1 MPHFGIAPTPR
12 SRLSFAA
19 MDISIILTYRCNSH
33 CSMCNI
39 WQHPTLPAEE
49 ITLDTLAKLPGGFD
63 YLNLTGGEPTLR
75 TDLEEV
81 VDLLHPKT
89 RQLEISTNGLQG
101 DKLERILQKHPD
113 VKIRISLEGIGAR
126 NDQIRGEKNGFERKM
141 ATMKRLVAAGG
152 CDLGFAT
159 TFQDENCDQL
169 LELYRLCGSFGG
181 EMATSALHNGFQ
193 FHKIDNQPA
202 NRIRIARAVQP
213 LIVEMLKS
221 RRPKN
226 WFRAYLNLGLM
237 KKILGQPRM
246 IPCTAGTDFLFVDPW
261 SQVYACNVRPDL
273 EIGDLTRESWEEIYR
288 GPRAKAARTQVA
300 HCTQNCWM
308 VGSAKT
314 AIRNKH
320 FARLPRLGPLAWVL
334 ANKLRVTLGLPIDFD
349 RAVDFSDVADT
360 PVTPPRTSWLGKPF
374 RPTFQ
379 KKSEKPYGAYNN
391 VVNK

>member
-1 MPHFGIAPTPR
+1 
-12 SRLSFAA
+12 
-19 MDISIILTYRCNSH
+19 MDISIILTYRCNSR

-49 ITLDTLAKLPGGFD
+49 VTPATLAKLPAGFD

-75 TDLEEV
+75 ADLEEI

-101 DKLERILQKHPD
+101 DKLERILRKHPD

-126 NDQIRGEKNGFERKM
+126 NDAIRGEKEGFARKM
-141 ATMKRLVAAGG
+141 ETMKRLVAAGG

-159 TFQDENCDQL
+159 TFQDDNCDQL
-169 LELYRLCGSFGG
+169 LDLYRLCGSFGG
-181 EMATSALHNGFQ
+181 EMATSALHNGYQ
-193 FHKIDNQPA
+193 FHKIDNEPA
-202 NRIRIARAVQP
+202 NRVRTARAVQP
-213 LIVEMLKS
+213 LIVELLKS

-246 IPCTAGTDFLFVDPW
+246 IPCTAGRDFLFVDPW
-261 SQVYACNVRPDL
+261 SHVYACNVRPDL
-273 EIGDLTRESWEEIYR
+273 EIGDLATQAWQEILA
-288 GPRAKAARTQVA
+288 GPRAAEARTRVA
-300 HCTQNCWM
+300 RCPHNCWM

-314 AIRNKH
+314 AMRNKY
-320 FARLPRLGPLAWVL
+320 FARLPRLKPLAWVL
-334 ANKLRVTLGLPIDFD
+334 ANKLRVAFGLPIDFD
-349 RAVDFSDVADT
+349 REVDFANVAQS
-360 PVTPPRTSWLGKPF
+360 PIVPKRESWLGKVF

-379 KKSEKPYGAYNN
+379 KKSERPYGLYNN
-391 VVNK
+391 VMNK

>member
-1 MPHFGIAPTPR
+1 
-12 SRLSFAA
+12 

-49 ITLDTLAKLPGGFD
+49 VAPATLAKLPSGFD

-75 TDLEEV
+75 ADLEEI

-101 DKLERILQKHPD
+101 DKLERIVRKHPD
-113 VKIRISLEGIGAR
+113 VKIRISLEGIGDKNNA
-126 NDQIRGEKNGFERKM
+126 IRGEKDGFERKM

-159 TFQDENCDQL
+159 TFQDDNCDQL
-169 LELYRLCGSFGG
+169 LDLYQLCCSFGG

-193 FHKIDNQPA
+193 FHKIDNEPY
-202 NRIRIARAVQP
+202 NRVRIARAVQP

-237 KKILGQPRM
+237 KKILGQPRL
-246 IPCTAGTDFLFVDPW
+246 IPCTAGRDFMFVDPW
-261 SQVYACNVRPDL
+261 GRVYACNVRPDL
-273 EIGDLTRESWEEIYR
+273 EVGDLAAQTWDEIYH
-288 GPRAKAARTQVA
+288 GPRAAAARTLVA
-300 HCTQNCWM
+300 RCAHNCWM

-314 AIRNKH
+314 AIRNKR
-320 FARLPRLGPLAWVL
+320 FAKLPRFKPLWWVL
-334 ANKLRVTLGLPIDFD
+334 VNKLRVAFGRPIDFD
-349 RAVDFSDVADT
+349 RAVDFNDVART
-360 PVTPPRTSWLGKPF
+360 PVVPRRESWLGRSF
-374 RPTFQ
+374 RPAFQ
-379 KKSEKPYGAYNN
+379 KKTEKPYGAYNGAM
-391 VVNK
+391 NK

>member
-1 MPHFGIAPTPR
+1 
-12 SRLSFAA
+12 
-19 MDISIILTYRCNSH
+19 MDISIILTYRCNSR

-49 ITLDTLAKLPGGFD
+49 VTPATLAKLPAGFD

-75 TDLEEV
+75 ADLEEI

-101 DKLERILQKHPD
+101 DKLERILRKHPD
-113 VKIRISLEGIGAR
+113 VKIRISLEGIGSR
-126 NDQIRGEKNGFERKM
+126 NDAIRGEKEGFARKM
-141 ATMKRLVAAGG
+141 ETMKRLVAAGG

-159 TFQDENCDQL
+159 TFQDDNCDQL
-169 LELYRLCGSFGG
+169 LDLYRLCGSFGG

-193 FHKIDNQPA
+193 FHKIDNEPA
-202 NRIRIARAVQP
+202 NRVRTARAVQP
-213 LIVEMLKS
+213 LIVELLKS

-246 IPCTAGTDFLFVDPW
+246 IPCTAGRDFLFVDPW
-261 SQVYACNVRPDL
+261 SHVYACNVRPDL
-273 EIGDLTRESWEEIYR
+273 EIGDLATQTWQEILAS
-288 GPRAKAARTQVA
+288 PRAAEARTRVA
-300 HCTQNCWM
+300 RCPHNCWM

-314 AIRNKH
+314 AMRNKY
-320 FARLPRLGPLAWVL
+320 FARLPRLKPLAWVL
-334 ANKLRVTLGLPIDFD
+334 ANKLRVTFGLPIDFD
-349 RAVDFSDVADT
+349 REVDFANVAQS
-360 PVTPPRTSWLGKPF
+360 PIVPKRESWLGKVF

-379 KKSEKPYGAYNN
+379 KKSERPYGLYNN
-391 VVNK
+391 VMNK